1 LRLLTRTA
9 HGGSPHESQRL
20 CLKAPNMVSKSEPSN
35 SAEEGKL
42 AFEAG
47 RYVSAAESFRAAAN
61 GYAALQDPGNT
72 AEQKNNLSVALL
84 KMGRAQE
91 ALDSALGTDEVFA
104 RLKDIRRQGIAV
116 NNQAAAL
123 ENLRRF
129 DEALAAYERSAR
141 LLAQAG
147 EGELRSL
154 ALKAAAAMQL
164 RRGKVTES
172 GMRMI
177 GVLEAR
183 EHPSLF
189 QRILKF
195 LLRLMQR

>member
-1 LRLLTRTA
+1 MLLA
-9 HGGSPHESQRL
+9 SAVCGGSPDEAPQL
-20 CLKAPNMVSKSEPSN
+20 QLKAPSMVVESDPIR
-35 SAEEGKL
+35 SAQEGES
-42 AFEAG
+42 AFADG
-47 RYVSAAESFRAAAN
+47 RYASAAESFRAAAN

-91 ALDSALGTDEVFA
+91 ALDSALGTDEIFA
-104 RLKDIRRQGIAV
+104 RLRDIRRQGIAV

-123 ENLRRF
+123 EKLRRF
-129 DEALAAYERSAR
+129 DDALAAYEQSAQ

-154 ALKAAAAMQL
+154 ALQAAAAMQL

-183 EHPSLF
+183 QHPSLF

-195 LLRLMQR
+195 MLRLIQR